1 MLWQQGK
8 AYSQDLRER
17 VFAEADDG
25 ARVGQIAVLL
35 RVSVSYVSK
44 VLSRRRL
51 TGATTA
57 LPQRCHLQPRLTDL
71 HPAIRAEV
79 AARPD
84 VTIAELRTWLCAEHK
99 VFASNGL
106 MWTTLKTLD
115 LRLKKVAPGSGT
127 RSTECCQGARAMAAG
142 TTQPDLG
149 GMARTHRSSVRLL

>member
-8 AYSQDLRER
+8 AYSQDLRSR

-51 TGATTA
+51 TGGTAA
-57 LPQRCHLQPRLTDL
+57 LPQRCHRQPKLAHL
-71 HPAIRAEV
+71 YPVIRAEV

-84 VTIAELRTWLCAEHK
+84 VSIAELRSWLQAEHK
-99 VFASNGL
+99 VAASNGL
-106 MWTTLKTLD
+106 MWATLKTLD
-115 LRLKKVAPGSGT
+115 LRLKKVAPGRETGST
-127 RSTECCQGARAMAAG
+127 RCGQGAR
-142 TTQPDLG
+142 
-149 GMARTHRSSVRLL
+149 